1 MLELAQLVDQVWSNK
16 DSGLLAYS
24 LALLN
29 NVAFNVNE
37 FAKSQIEWMSEKL
50 MKQMGDRKAN
60 PFQFKHLKLC
70 HSMAE
75 VNKVP
80 APKVVLASMPDME
93 CGFARDLFLQ
103 WCSNPKNSLILT
115 SKASE
120 GTLARDLQDNGG
132 DRTIPVE
139 VKRRVKLVG
148 QELEQFRANEKKNSS
163 KLHTSLVEEALD
175 SESDSDEEM
184 DVSKP
189 GDNKNKTIKHDIVM
203 KADSGKKQTGFF
215 KSNKSKYPMFPC
227 VEEKIKYDDYGEII
241 RIEDFIMDTGD
252 PVDHVADVSEEA
264 EDDIPDKEEVPTK
277 CISSVQAFQINCGIQ
292 YIDFEG
298 RTDGE
303 SIMKLT
309 SQLKPRRIIL
319 VRGTKENITTMRNF
333 CKEFIPDEKAIFS
346 PKNGELVDV
355 TTERFIYQ
363 VKLRD
368 SLFSTLSFS
377 KAREGHL
384 DLHLAWVDGI
394 ITLAGDEKLDI
405 GNTSGMEI
413 EAEEAVAAPTP
424 VPAGPVVPVLMPTT
438 EDQVSGHETNFVNE
452 LKLSD
457 FKLVLTK
464 AGIPSEFQQGNL
476 LCGQSFNVQLRRHD
490 SGRIMIEGCLSE
502 DYYVIRN
509 LLYQQYAI
517 V

>member
-1 MLELAQLVDQVWSNK
+1 
-16 DSGLLAYS
+16 
-24 LALLN
+24 
-29 NVAFNVNE
+29 
-37 FAKSQIEWMSEKL
+37 MSEKL

-120 GTLARDLQDNGG
+120 GTLARDLQENGG
-132 DRTIPVE
+132 DRTIPIE

-148 QELEQFRANEKKNSS
+148 QELEQFKANEKKQSS
-163 KLHTSLVEEALD
+163 KLHLVEEALD

-184 DVSKP
+184 EVSKP
-189 GDNKNKTIKHDIVM
+189 GDNKNKIIKHDILM
-203 KADSGKKQTGFF
+203 KADSGKKQSGFF
-215 KSNKSKYPMFPC
+215 KSNKSKYPMFPYY
-227 VEEKIKYDDYGEII
+227 EEKIKYDDYGEII
-241 RIEDFIMDTGD
+241 RVEDFLMDTSE
-252 PVDHVADVSEEA
+252 PVDNVVDVKEEV
-264 EDDIPDKEEVPTK
+264 EDVFHDKEEVPTK
-277 CISSVQAFQINCGIQ
+277 CVSSVQAFQINCGIQ

-319 VRGTKENITTMRNF
+319 VRGTKENISAMRNF
-333 CKEFIPDEKAIFS
+333 CKDFIPDEKAIFA
-346 PKNGELVDV
+346 PNNGEMVDA

-368 SLFSTLSFS
+368 SLFSTLNFS
-377 KAREGHL
+377 RAKEGGL
-384 DLHLAWVDGI
+384 DLHLAWVDGT
-394 ITLAGDEKLDI
+394 ITLTGDEKLDI
-405 GNTSGMEI
+405 VNTSDK
-413 EAEEAVAAPTP
+413 EAEEVA
-424 VPAGPVVPVLMPTT
+424 AGPVVPVLVPRT
-438 EDQVSGHETNFVNE
+438 EGEVSGHETSFVNE

>member
-1 MLELAQLVDQVWSNK
+1 
-16 DSGLLAYS
+16 
-24 LALLN
+24 
-29 NVAFNVNE
+29 
-37 FAKSQIEWMSEKL
+37 
-50 MKQMGDRKAN
+50 
-60 PFQFKHLKLC
+60 
-70 HSMAE
+70 
-75 VNKVP
+75 
-80 APKVVLASMPDME
+80 
-93 CGFARDLFLQ
+93 
-103 WCSNPKNSLILT
+103 
-115 SKASE
+115 
-120 GTLARDLQDNGG
+120 
-132 DRTIPVE
+132 
-139 VKRRVKLVG
+139 
-148 QELEQFRANEKKNSS
+148 
-163 KLHTSLVEEALD
+163 
-175 SESDSDEEM
+175 
-184 DVSKP
+184 
-189 GDNKNKTIKHDIVM
+189 
-203 KADSGKKQTGFF
+203 
-215 KSNKSKYPMFPC
+215 MFPC

-241 RIEDFIMDTGD
+241 RIEDFIMDTAE
-252 PVDHVADVSEEA
+252 PVDHVADVNEEA
-264 EDDIPDKEEVPTK
+264 EDDVPDKEEVPTK

-333 CKEFIPDEKAIFS
+333 CKEFIPDEKAIFA

-368 SLFSTLSFS
+368 SLFSTLRFS

-384 DLHLAWVDGI
+384 DLHLAWVDGV

-405 GNTSGMEI
+405 GNTSGTEM
-413 EAEEAVAAPTP
+413 EAEDAIAAPTP
-424 VPAGPVVPVLMPTT
+424 VPAGPVVPVLMPIS
-438 EDQVSGHETNFVNE
+438 EDQLSGHETNFVNE

-490 SGRIMIEGCLSE
+490 SGRIMIEGCLSD